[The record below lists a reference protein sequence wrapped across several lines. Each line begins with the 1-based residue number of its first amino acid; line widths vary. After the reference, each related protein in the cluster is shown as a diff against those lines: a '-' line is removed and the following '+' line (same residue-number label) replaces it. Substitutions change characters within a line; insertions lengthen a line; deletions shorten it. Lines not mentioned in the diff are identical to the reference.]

1 MKKPRKPQMTL
12 AVTMSTHLDDPFD
25 IDSEEGTPARSLIPA
40 GRYSAE
46 IVEANVGMTKTGR
59 GQKADFN
66 WQITDGNYAQRML
79 FQTVLLTHDSEEAQ
93 RIGRAM
99 FKDICIACGFT
110 SGKIDDVG
118 VLLFKACT
126 ISVGIEK
133 SRDDRYPD
141 DRNRV
146 TRVMPLVRWNGPPPV
161 APSDTPPPVT
171 PAEAVKA
178 ASETQPAFTATGEPL
193 NDEIPF

>member
-1 MKKPRKPQMTL
+1 MT
-12 AVTMSTHLDDPFD
+12 THLDDPFD
-25 IDSEEGTPARSLIPA
+25 IDSEEGTPARSLVPA
-40 GRYSAE
+40 GRYPAE
-46 IVEANVGMTKTGR
+46 IVDATVGMTKTGR
-59 GQKADFN
+59 GQKADFS
-66 WQITDGNYAQRML
+66 WQITDGEYAQRML

-118 VLLFKACT
+118 VLTFKACT

-133 SRDDRYPD
+133 SKDDRYPD

-161 APSDTPPPVT
+161 APSGGPSPVT
-171 PAEAVKA
+171 PGEAVKA